1 MPSGCVD
8 VVVLV
13 LELLLG
19 LVHLGG
25 GGGHL
30 LEDLLE
36 GGLELL
42 HLLAG
47 VPDLD
52 VELVADG
59 VALADVLLIFG
70 VLCIQSIDVELK
82 MSFFLVLHIN
92 FCGFC

>member
-1 MPSGCVD
+1 MWWRLPGGRVD

-13 LELLLG
+13 LELLLS

-70 VLCIQSIDVELK
+70 VLCIQSVDVELK
-82 MSFFLVLHIN
+82 RGPFSFAH
-92 FCGFC
+92 